1 MPVLEQESYPERVS
15 FFPLSTQDA
24 SHHRADCAGSS
35 LSSGTWPFTPGS
47 ENCRMVGLEDK
58 GFCSYLELLV
68 LHRSGASFL
77 QEDSRGHC
85 SRLWS
90 QRMCDIGVMSGKSGV
105 RKPVFGFQSQALWSR
120 GSFAFYHLLLLRQI

>member
-1 MPVLEQESYPERVS
+1 
-15 FFPLSTQDA
+15 
-24 SHHRADCAGSS
+24 
-35 LSSGTWPFTPGS
+35 
-47 ENCRMVGLEDK
+47 MVGLEDK

-68 LHRSGASFL
+68 LHRSGGSFL

-105 RKPVFGFQSQALWSR
+105 RKPVFGVLVT
-120 GSFAFYHLLLLRQI
+120 GSVVSGQFCLLSPAPSLSNL